1 MEGKKDEVCERE
13 KEKMMK
19 TRFSSTVHFFFPFLK
34 KNLHKLNKTRL
45 LDIAGGNGRNAIYL
59 AAQGFDVTVVDIADV
74 GFDKIASNTKGFDFK
89 IRTILLDLDNPEI
102 LLEEGKFDT
111 IVCINFRPF
120 TSLLQLIPKLLLP
133 DGTFIWA
140 SFNEIQALETG
151 FPLEKALTINEFA
164 DFFTELELIDYQR
177 FEDETG
183 KRDGYIFRK
192 KNPGL
197 FQHQHGKQL

>member
-1 MEGKKDEVCERE
+1 MDADRLKWNERY
-13 KEKMMK
+13 
-19 TRFSSTVHFFFPFLK
+19 STKPDNSPPDTFLK

-59 AAQGFDVTVVDIADV
+59 AAHGFDVTVVDIADV
-74 GFDKIASNTKGFDFK
+74 GFDKIANNIKGSDFK

-102 LLEEGKFDT
+102 LFEEGKFDT

-151 FPLEKALTINEFA
+151 FPLEKALTINEFT

-183 KRDGYIFRK
+183 KRDGYIFRNK
-192 KNPGL
+192 IPGL
-197 FQHQHGKQL
+197 FQHQQGKQL